1 MVSLP
6 QRLACHV
13 LPSRVFLLKACR
25 YRQVSMLPRLIS
37 NFKFLRHNND
47 AFLQPVSCLSL
58 RSTAEVVPVHS
69 GCVTWLYDCVWVD
82 WLVQIMESDNDAPV
96 QGVSSQGY
104 EPALICSA
112 SDAPPPPAVLRRNI
126 DTSGWKIPAASK
138 LFLSIS
144 NSK

>member
-6 QRLACHV
+6 QRLTCYV
-13 LPSRVFLLKACR
+13 LPSRVSLLKACR
-25 YRQVSMLPRLIS
+25 NRQVSMLPRLIS
-37 NFKFLRHNND
+37 NFKFLRHND
-47 AFLQPVSCLSL
+47 YSFLQPVSCLSL
-58 RSTAEVVPVHS
+58 RSTAEVVTVHS
-69 GCVTWLYDCVWVD
+69 GCFMWFYDFVWAD
-82 WLVQIMESDNDAPV
+82 WFVQIMESENDAPV
-96 QGVSSQGY
+96 DGFSTQVY

-138 LFLSIS
+138 LLLSIS